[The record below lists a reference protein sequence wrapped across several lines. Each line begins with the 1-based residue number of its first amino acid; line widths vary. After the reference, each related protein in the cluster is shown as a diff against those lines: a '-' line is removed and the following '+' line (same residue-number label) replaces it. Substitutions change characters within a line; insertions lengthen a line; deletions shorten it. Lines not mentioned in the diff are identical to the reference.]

1 MSTIKRHR
9 PLELPGYCLARGA
22 SEKGRKNASGSLA
35 GHRGHR
41 RSHRSSSRARVIP
54 WPGSSCVS
62 AGTVSHWSTGSW
74 RSDHSRRY
82 ILWPPWTVPDEDTLA
97 SVCTSVRVRGHAG
110 WKSRPA
116 IIYAL
121 VICHN
126 RRPPPY
132 ATWQY
137 RYGLTETPTNLS
149 LSFSSSSGLATRRQL
164 SASESSDGI
173 SPCSS

>member
-126 RRPPPY
+126 RRPPPLCNLTISLRSNGNAY
-132 ATWQY
+132 QPLPLFLFFVWPGNATTVICLW
-137 RYGLTETPTNLS
+137 
-149 LSFSSSSGLATRRQL
+149 
-164 SASESSDGI
+164 I
-173 SPCSS
+173 K